1 MASSLAMEPRGPV
14 ESLVIIHLSSLD
26 SYADLEYEATEDRE
40 YSYDLAFRMAAAVLK
55 HQGPVFI
62 VDQGWYGLG
71 RESRPRWRFLDEIGV
86 GREGGMDYEQ
96 WQEVDELKTHQQHGP
111 ERDITW
117 VKFDEQYS
125 EWDKFFRLLTRLLKK
140 AKTAKVVLG
149 GLFFE
154 HDLSE
159 GCVTATYQFLEKLY
173 PTKVALDLV
182 GCISDFYDPGED
194 LPGGY
199 THGEGPSTA

>member
-1 MASSLAMEPRGPV
+1 MKSPV

-26 SYADLEYEATEDRE
+26 SYADMEYEATEDRE
-40 YSYDLAFRMAAAVLK
+40 GSYDLAFRMADAVLK

-71 RESRPRWRFLDEIGV
+71 RESRPRWWFLDEIGV
-86 GREGGMDYEQ
+86 RREGGMDYVQ
-96 WQEVDELKTHQQHGP
+96 WQEKVDELKMVEQRGP

-117 VKFDEQYS
+117 IKFDEQYS
-125 EWDKFFRLLTRLLKK
+125 EWDKFLNLLKRVLK
-140 AKTAKVVLG
+140 KVKTAKVVLG

-159 GCVTATYQFLEKLY
+159 GCVTATYQFLKKLF
-173 PTKVALDLV
+173 PTEVALDLV
-182 GCISDFYDPGED
+182 GCVNDFYEPGQD

-199 THGEGPSTA
+199 TRGEGPGSSKS

>member
-1 MASSLAMEPRGPV
+1 MVVSSPV

-26 SYADLEYEATEDRE
+26 SYADIEYEATEDRDG
-40 YSYDLAFRMAAAVLK
+40 SYDLAFRMADAVVK

-71 RESRPRWRFLDEIGV
+71 RESRPRWRFLDEV
-86 GREGGMDYEQ
+86 AGREEGGIDYEQ
-96 WQEVDELKTHQQHGP
+96 WQKADELEIYQQHGP
-111 ERDITW
+111 ARDITW
-117 VKFDEQYS
+117 IKFDEQYS
-125 EWDKFFRLLTRLLKK
+125 EWDEFLKLLQRLLKK
-140 AKTAKVVLG
+140 AKTTKVVLG

-159 GCVTATYQFLEKLY
+159 GCVTATYQFLKTIF
-173 PTKVALDLV
+173 PTKVDPGLV
-182 GCISDFYDPGED
+182 GCVNDFYEPGED

-199 THGEGPSTA
+199 TRGEGSSKS